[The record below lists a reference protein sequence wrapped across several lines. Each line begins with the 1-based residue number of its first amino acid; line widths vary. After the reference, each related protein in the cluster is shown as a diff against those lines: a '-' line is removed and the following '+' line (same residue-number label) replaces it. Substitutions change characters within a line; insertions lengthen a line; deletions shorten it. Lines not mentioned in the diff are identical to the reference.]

1 MEDARKTKT
10 QLKDEVVALRVRIE
24 ELESSLAAVRESDA
38 MSRLLADSID
48 DRVRAKDGEGHYL
61 YVNPAFAK
69 ASRLTV
75 AEIIG
80 KTGGDLYD
88 DETASKIARADA
100 NALLGETV
108 RILQE
113 KRTPSGERF
122 FDTVINPI
130 RDSSSRIVG
139 TVSVSRD
146 ITEIHRADSAYRESE
161 ERFRQI
167 AENMETGLWLR
178 DPGKEEVLYANQAF
192 RNIWEMRDSGGR
204 IDLIHPDDRGQIVSR
219 TREQIEGHEVEPETA
234 FRIVREDGEIRWI
247 ECRTFPIRN
256 EQGNVYR
263 YAGTV
268 NDVTDRRQME
278 RAAAR
283 LARENDIL
291 AEIGQTITSSLNI
304 DEVYERFA
312 ERVQDLIPSDRT
324 DIVTIN
330 LNRGEMRYE
339 YIHGID
345 VDGHHRAAR
354 IHSTA
359 GRVCGRGGRPN
370 TIGHSKRAPRQGRA
384 RAGASSW
391 RSHLR
396 PGIPLAHP
404 GPAPFKGRRH
414 RHACS
419 VEQDRSRQLRA
430 RPGVGRARRLPDIGC
445 HRQRPSQR

>member
-192 RNIWEMRDSGGR
+192 RNIWEMRDSG
-204 IDLIHPDDRGQIVSR
+204 
-219 TREQIEGHEVEPETA
+219 
-234 FRIVREDGEIRWI
+234 
-247 ECRTFPIRN
+247 
-256 EQGNVYR
+256 
-263 YAGTV
+263 
-268 NDVTDRRQME
+268 
-278 RAAAR
+278 
-283 LARENDIL
+283 
-291 AEIGQTITSSLNI
+291 
-304 DEVYERFA
+304 
-312 ERVQDLIPSDRT
+312 
-324 DIVTIN
+324 
-330 LNRGEMRYE
+330 
-339 YIHGID
+339 
-345 VDGHHRAAR
+345 
-354 IHSTA
+354 
-359 GRVCGRGGRPN
+359 
-370 TIGHSKRAPRQGRA
+370 
-384 RAGASSW
+384 
-391 RSHLR
+391 
-396 PGIPLAHP
+396 
-404 GPAPFKGRRH
+404 
-414 RHACS
+414 
-419 VEQDRSRQLRA
+419 
-430 RPGVGRARRLPDIGC
+430 VGLT
-445 HRQRPSQR
+445 